1 MSEDIQEQPTDE
13 TPVYDVGSE
22 VEDRLAYALRLL
34 AHAEGMDL
42 GGRRYTTVPERVS
55 IFRRAFGPQSLIE
68 TEITYVDREVVR
80 ARAEVH
86 IPYMDGRVKVA
97 TGHAEEVRD
106 AHEVNMVAALENAET
121 SAIGRALAAFGIGGS
136 EFATAQEVL
145 LAKAQQEEERKK
157 KGTEFLEP
165 KEVEEAVKSI
175 NACKSLDELA
185 ETYLKLSPALKVSTR
200 AVMGVKQNALKSVQ
214 APQEAL
220 PDALL
225 IKAEAKAPEQK
236 RASKSAA

>member
-1 MSEDIQEQPTDE
+1 MSEDTQGQLSGEP
-13 TPVYDVGSE
+13 PVYDGGLE

-34 AHAEGMDL
+34 AQVEGLDM

-55 IFRRAFGPQSLIE
+55 IFRRAFGPLALIRS
-68 TEITYVDREVVR
+68 EITYVDREVVR

-86 IPYMDGRVKVA
+86 IPQHIDDSIVHVLVA

-121 SAIGRALAAFGIGGS
+121 SAIGRALASFGLGGS

-185 ETYLKLSPALKVSTR
+185 ETYLKLSPALKVATR
-200 AVMGVKQNALKSVQ
+200 AAMGVKQHALKP
-214 APQEAL
+214 ANEAQ
-220 PDALL
+220 P
-225 IKAEAKAPEQK
+225 KAEEKAPEQK